1 VVSTLWCT
9 TGPDILPSRSSIG
22 RSGRRSEHDQN
33 SETVPMRRH
42 QAVVVASF
50 LAIAVSV
57 APQAAGAQS
66 AAPANP
72 PALKWGPAPA
82 VFEPG
87 AQMAVLQGDPGK
99 AGEEFTVRLRLPNG
113 YKIAPHTHPTAENIT
128 VIEGTFLVGMGSTVN
143 HAKMLTLPRGAFAS
157 APAQHPHYAE
167 ARGATVVQVHAIGPF
182 ALTYVNPADAPVAIR
197 SHR

>member
-1 VVSTLWCT
+1 
-9 TGPDILPSRSSIG
+9 
-22 RSGRRSEHDQN
+22 
-33 SETVPMRRH
+33 MRRH
-42 QAVVVASF
+42 HALVIAPFV
-50 LAIAVSV
+50 AIAASV
-57 APQAAGAQS
+57 APQAASAQS
-66 AAPANP
+66 AAA
-72 PALKWGPAPA
+72 PALKWGAAPP

-87 AQMAVLQGDPGK
+87 AQMAVLQGDPSK
-99 AGEEFTVRLRLPNG
+99 AGEEFTVRLRMPNG
-113 YKIAPHTHPTAENIT
+113 YRIAPHTHPTAENIT
-128 VIEGTFLVGMGSTVN
+128 VIEGTFLVGMGSTAD

>member
-1 VVSTLWCT
+1 
-9 TGPDILPSRSSIG
+9 
-22 RSGRRSEHDQN
+22 
-33 SETVPMRRH
+33 MRRH
-42 QAVVVASF
+42 HAIVVAS
-50 LAIAVSV
+50 LLGIAASV

-72 PALKWGPAPA
+72 PALQWGPAPA

-87 AQMAVLQGDPGK
+87 AQMAVLQGDPSK
-99 AGEEFTVRLRLPNG
+99 AGEEFTVRLRLPSG

-128 VIEGTFLVGMGSTVN
+128 VIEGTFLVGMGSTFDK
-143 HAKMLTLPRGAFAS
+143 AKMMTLPRGAFAS

-182 ALTYVNPADAPVAIR
+182 ALTYVNPADAPVALR
-197 SHR
+197 SQR